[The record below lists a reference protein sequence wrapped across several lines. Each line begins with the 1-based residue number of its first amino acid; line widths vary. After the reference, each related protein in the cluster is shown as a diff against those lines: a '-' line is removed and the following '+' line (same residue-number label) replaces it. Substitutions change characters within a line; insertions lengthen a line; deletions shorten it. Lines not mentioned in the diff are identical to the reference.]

1 MNEVRVFGTLK
12 SMVSNER
19 SLEKS
24 TKTTKVT
31 SPLFDA
37 RSSCSLIRGPLHED
51 KLKFIP
57 G

>member
-12 SMVSNER
+12 SMVSND
-19 SLEKS
+19 LEKS

-37 RSSCSLIRGPLHED
+37 RLSCSLIRGPLHED